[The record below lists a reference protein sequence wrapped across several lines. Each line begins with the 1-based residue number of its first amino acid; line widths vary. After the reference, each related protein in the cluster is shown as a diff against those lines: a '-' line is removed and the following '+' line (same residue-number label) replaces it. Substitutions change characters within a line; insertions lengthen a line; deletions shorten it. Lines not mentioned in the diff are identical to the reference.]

1 MAQNAPPHITDRT
14 QGHLPGFEM
23 PVFQF
28 LRLKQTK
35 TRFLCKTKKETQI
48 FCGKHVA
55 EYKGAHGGRMGR
67 YGGTGGVMGART

>member
-35 TRFLCKTKKETQI
+35 TRFLCKTKKPRYSVESMQLNIKGHT
-48 FCGKHVA
+48 VA
-55 EYKGAHGGRMGR
+55 VWGD
-67 YGGTGGVMGART
+67 MGAPEG